1 MVNKIWMSVVKEFL
15 LLKRDL
21 GGLIILFIMPLVL
34 VITVTLIQ
42 DSTFKTIS
50 DNKIPILLVDKDKG
64 SVSKTVF
71 DNLEKSNLF
80 SVVTQIDNQPI
91 TEELAKEAVYKGKFQ
106 LAIVI
111 PENLSVDLQT
121 KIDQNVENIISKM
134 GLTETDT
141 TDTTA
146 QAEKHKVIKE
156 KEVKL
161 YFDPAVQMSFK
172 NAVMSSIDKM
182 ISQIETK
189 SIYTTFQNQLGEG
202 TVEFDQKSFITF
214 KEIIPKINN
223 KEVRPNSVQHNVPAW
238 TLFAIFFIVIPLS
251 INIVKEKSQGT
262 FVRLLTN
269 PVSNLVVIMGKTIT
283 YSAICMI
290 QFYMMVAVAVFLFP
304 HIGLPSLNIEGHLF
318 LMSVVAL
325 FSGFAAIGFGILL
338 GTVANTQEQSAPF
351 GATSV
356 LILAA
361 VGGVWVPVFAM
372 PTIMQYIAKS
382 SPMNWGLEAF
392 YDVLLRNVSFLEII
406 PKISL
411 LFLFFIITTSIAL
424 FYDKKKRTV

>member
-1 MVNKIWMSVVKEFL
+1 MIYKIWMSVVKEFL

-21 GGLIILFIMPLVL
+21 GGLIILFVMPLVL
-34 VITVTLIQ
+34 VIAVTLIQ
-42 DSTFKTIS
+42 DSTFKAVTNS
-50 DNKIPILLVDKDKG
+50 KIQILLVDKDKG
-64 SVSKTVF
+64 AVSKTVF
-71 DNLEKSNLF
+71 ENLEKSSYF
-80 SVVTQIDNQPI
+80 TVVTQIDNKPI
-91 TEELAKEAVYKGKFQ
+91 TEEIARENVYRGKFQ

-111 PENLSVDLQT
+111 PENLSSDLQT
-121 KIDQNVENIISKM
+121 KVEQNVEKIVSNL
-134 GLTETDT
+134 GLTDS
-141 TDTTA
+141 TA
-146 QAEKHKVIKE
+146 TSESQRVIKE

-189 SIYTTFQNQLGEG
+189 SIYSTFQKQLGEE
-202 TVEFDQKSFITF
+202 TINFEQKSFITF
-214 KEIIPKINN
+214 KEIIPRINN
-223 KEVRPNSVQHNVPAW
+223 KEVLPNSVQHNVPAW

-251 INIVKEKSQGT
+251 INIVKEKTQGT
-262 FVRLLTN
+262 FVRLRTN
-269 PVSNLVVIMGKTIT
+269 PVSNLVVIIGKTIT
-283 YSAICMI
+283 YSIICMI

-304 HIGLPSLNIEGHLF
+304 SIGLPSLNIEGHFVLT
-318 LMSVVAL
+318 SVVAL

-338 GTVANTQEQSAPF
+338 GTVASTQEQSAPF

-356 LILAA
+356 IILAA
-361 VGGVWVPVFAM
+361 IGGVWVPVFAM
-372 PTIMQYIAKS
+372 PKIMQYIAKS

-392 YDVLLRNVSFLEII
+392 YDVLLRNSSFVEII

-411 LFLFFIITTSIAL
+411 LFLFFIITTAIAL

>member
-1 MVNKIWMSVVKEFL
+1 MMYKIWMSVVKEFL

-21 GGLIILFIMPLVL
+21 GGLIILFVMPLVL

-42 DSTFKTIS
+42 DSTFKAVTDS
-50 DNKIPILLVDKDKG
+50 KIQILLVDNDKG

-71 DNLEKSNLF
+71 ENLEKSNLF
-80 SVVTQIDNQPI
+80 TVVTQIDNKTV
-91 TEELAKEAVYKGKFQ
+91 TEQIAKENVYKGKFQ
-106 LAIVI
+106 LAIII
-111 PENLSVDLQT
+111 PQNLSSDLQA
-121 KIDQNVENIISKM
+121 KVDQNVEKIVSSL
-134 GLTETDT
+134 GLTDS
-141 TDTTA
+141 TA
-146 QAEKHKVIKE
+146 TNEQQRVIKE

-172 NAVMSSIDKM
+172 NAVMNSIDKM

-202 TVEFDQKSFITF
+202 TTNFEQKSFITF

-223 KEVRPNSVQHNVPAW
+223 KEVLPNSVQHNVPAW

-251 INIVKEKSQGT
+251 INIVKEKTQGT
-262 FVRLLTN
+262 FVRLRTN
-269 PVSNLVVIMGKTIT
+269 PVSNLVVIIGKTIT
-283 YSAICMI
+283 YSIICMI

-304 HIGLPSLNIEGHLF
+304 HIGLPSLNIEGHLI
-318 LMSVVAL
+318 MTSIVAL

-338 GTVANTQEQSAPF
+338 GTVASTQEQSAPF

-361 VGGVWVPVFAM
+361 IGGVWVPVFAM
-372 PTIMQYIAKS
+372 PKIMQIIARS
-382 SPMNWGLEAF
+382 SPMNWGLEGF
-392 YDVLLRNVSFLEII
+392 YDVLLRNVSFFEII
-406 PKISL
+406 PKMSL

-424 FYDKKKRTV
+424 FYDKKKRAV

>member
-1 MVNKIWMSVVKEFL
+1 MSVVKEFL

-21 GGLIILFIMPLVL
+21 GGLIILFVMPLVL

-42 DSTFKTIS
+42 DSTFKAVTDS
-50 DNKIPILLVDKDKG
+50 KIQILLVDNDKG

-71 DNLEKSNLF
+71 ENLEKSNLF
-80 SVVTQIDNQPI
+80 TVVTQIDNKPV
-91 TEELAKEAVYKGKFQ
+91 TEQIAKENVYKGKFQ
-106 LAIVI
+106 LAIII
-111 PENLSVDLQT
+111 PQNLSSDLQA
-121 KIDQNVENIISKM
+121 KVDQNVEKIVSSL
-134 GLTETDT
+134 GLTDSTSTND
-141 TDTTA
+141 
-146 QAEKHKVIKE
+146 QQRVIKE

-202 TVEFDQKSFITF
+202 TTNFEQKSFITF
-214 KEIIPKINN
+214 KEIIPRINN
-223 KEVRPNSVQHNVPAW
+223 KEVLPNSVQHNVPAW

-251 INIVKEKSQGT
+251 INIVKEKTQGT
-262 FVRLLTN
+262 FVRLRTN
-269 PVSNLVVIMGKTIT
+269 PVSNLVVIIGKTIT
-283 YSAICMI
+283 YSIICMI

-304 HIGLPSLNIEGHLF
+304 HIGLPSLNIEGHLI
-318 LMSVVAL
+318 MTSIVAL

-338 GTVANTQEQSAPF
+338 GTVASTQEQSAPF

-361 VGGVWVPVFAM
+361 IGGVWVPVFAM
-372 PTIMQYIAKS
+372 PKIMQIIAKS
-382 SPMNWGLEAF
+382 SPMNWGLEGF
-392 YDVLLRNVSFLEII
+392 YDVLLRNVSFFEII
-406 PKISL
+406 PKMSL

-424 FYDKKKRTV
+424 FYDKKKRAV

>member
-1 MVNKIWMSVVKEFL
+1 MSVVKEFL

-80 SVVTQIDNQPI
+80 SVVTQIDNKPI
-91 TEELAKEAVYKGKFQ
+91 TEEVAKEAVYKGKFQ

-111 PENLSVDLQT
+111 PKDLSVDLQA
-121 KIDQNVENIISKM
+121 KIDQNVQNIVSKM
-134 GLTETDT
+134 GLTETDS
-141 TDTTA
+141 TA
-146 QAEKHKVIKE
+146 QTEKPKVIKE

-202 TVEFDQKSFITF
+202 TTEFEQKSFITF

-223 KEVRPNSVQHNVPAW
+223 KEVSSQFG
-238 TLFAIFFIVIPLS
+238 TTQCSGLDTFCDIF
-251 INIVKEKSQGT
+251 
-262 FVRLLTN
+262 
-269 PVSNLVVIMGKTIT
+269 
-283 YSAICMI
+283 YCD
-290 QFYMMVAVAVFLFP
+290 
-304 HIGLPSLNIEGHLF
+304 
-318 LMSVVAL
+318 SVV
-325 FSGFAAIGFGILL
+325 
-338 GTVANTQEQSAPF
+338 
-351 GATSV
+351 
-356 LILAA
+356 
-361 VGGVWVPVFAM
+361 
-372 PTIMQYIAKS
+372 Y
-382 SPMNWGLEAF
+382 
-392 YDVLLRNVSFLEII
+392 
-406 PKISL
+406 
-411 LFLFFIITTSIAL
+411 
-424 FYDKKKRTV
+424 

>member
-1 MVNKIWMSVVKEFL
+1 MSIVKEFL

-42 DSTFKTIS
+42 DSTFKKVS
-50 DNKIPILLVDKDKG
+50 DSKIPILLVDNDKG

-71 DNLEKSNLF
+71 DNLEKSDLF
-80 SVVTQIDNQPI
+80 SVVTQLDDKTI
-91 TEELAKEAVYKGKFQ
+91 TEDVARENVYKGKFQ

-111 PENLSVDLQT
+111 PENLSSDLQA
-121 KIDQNVENIISKM
+121 KVDQNVEKIVSSLGM
-134 GLTETDT
+134 TDS
-141 TDTTA
+141 TA
-146 QAEKHKVIKE
+146 ASEPQRIIKE

-202 TVEFDQKSFITF
+202 TTDFEQKSFISF

-262 FVRLLTN
+262 FIRLRTN
-269 PVSNLVVIMGKTIT
+269 PVSNLVVIIGKTIT
-283 YSAICMI
+283 YSIICMI

-304 HIGLPSLNIEGHLF
+304 SIGLPSLNIEGHLA

-338 GTVANTQEQSAPF
+338 GTVASTQEQSAPF

-356 LILAA
+356 IILAA
-361 VGGVWVPVFAM
+361 IGGIWVPVFAM
-372 PTIMQYIAKS
+372 PKIMQIIAKS
-382 SPMNWGLEAF
+382 SPMNWGLDAF
-392 YDVLLRNVSFLEII
+392 YDVLLRNVSFVEII

-411 LFLFFIITTSIAL
+411 LFLFFILTTSIAL

>member
-1 MVNKIWMSVVKEFL
+1 MIYKIWMSIVKEFL

-42 DSTFKTIS
+42 DSTFKTVS
-50 DNKIPILLVDKDKG
+50 DSKIPILLVDNDKG

-71 DNLEKSNLF
+71 ENLEKSNLF
-80 SVVTQIDNQPI
+80 SVVTQIDNKTI
-91 TEELAKEAVYKGKFQ
+91 TEDVARENVYKGKFQ

-111 PENLSVDLQT
+111 PENLSSDLQA
-121 KIDQNVENIISKM
+121 KVDQNVEKIVSSLGM
-134 GLTETDT
+134 TDST
-141 TDTTA
+141 SA
-146 QAEKHKVIKE
+146 SEPQRIIKE

-202 TVEFDQKSFITF
+202 TTDFEQKSFISF

-262 FVRLLTN
+262 FIRLRTN
-269 PVSNLVVIMGKTIT
+269 PVSNLVVIIGKTIT
-283 YSAICMI
+283 YSIICMI

-304 HIGLPSLNIEGHLF
+304 SIGLPSLNIEGHLA

-338 GTVANTQEQSAPF
+338 GTVASTQEQSAPF

-356 LILAA
+356 IILAA
-361 VGGVWVPVFAM
+361 IGGIWVPVFAM
-372 PTIMQYIAKS
+372 PKIMQIIAKS
-382 SPMNWGLEAF
+382 SPMNWGLDAF

-411 LFLFFIITTSIAL
+411 LFLFFILTTAIAL

>member
-1 MVNKIWMSVVKEFL
+1 MIYKIWMSVVKEFL

-42 DSTFKTIS
+42 DSTFKTVS
-50 DNKIPILLVDKDKG
+50 DSKIPILLVDNDKG

-71 DNLEKSNLF
+71 ENLEKSNLF
-80 SVVTQIDNQPI
+80 SVVTQVENKTI
-91 TEELAKEAVYKGKFQ
+91 TEDIARENVYKGKFQ

-111 PENLSVDLQT
+111 PENLSSDLQA
-121 KIDQNVENIISKM
+121 KVDQNVEKIVSSLGM
-134 GLTETDT
+134 TDS
-141 TDTTA
+141 TA
-146 QAEKHKVIKE
+146 ASEPQKIIKE

-202 TVEFDQKSFITF
+202 TTDFEQKSFISF

-262 FVRLLTN
+262 FVRLRTN
-269 PVSNLVVIMGKTIT
+269 PVSNLVVIIGKTIT
-283 YSAICMI
+283 YSIICMI

-304 HIGLPSLNIEGHLF
+304 SIGLPSLNIEGHLAM
-318 LMSVVAL
+318 MSLVAL

-338 GTVANTQEQSAPF
+338 GTVASTQEQSAPF

-356 LILAA
+356 IILAA
-361 VGGVWVPVFAM
+361 IGGIWVPVFAM
-372 PTIMQYIAKS
+372 PKIMQIIAKS
-382 SPMNWGLEAF
+382 SPMNWGLDAF

-411 LFLFFIITTSIAL
+411 LFLFFILTTAIAL
-424 FYDKKKRTV
+424 FYDKKKRSV

>member
-1 MVNKIWMSVVKEFL
+1 MVYKIWMSVVKEFL

-50 DNKIPILLVDKDKG
+50 DNKIQILLVDNDNG
-64 SVSKTVF
+64 AVSKTVF

-80 SVVTQIDNQPI
+80 SVVTQIDNKTI
-91 TEELAKEAVYKGKFQ
+91 TEEVAKEAVYKGKFQ

-111 PENLSVDLQT
+111 PKNLSIDLQT

-141 TDTTA
+141 TA
-146 QAEKHKVIKE
+146 QAEKPKVIKE

-172 NAVMSSIDKM
+172 NAVMNSIDKM

-202 TVEFDQKSFITF
+202 NVEFDQKSFITF
-214 KEIIPKINN
+214 KEIIPRINN

-269 PVSNLVVIMGKTIT
+269 PVSNLVVIIGKTIT
-283 YSAICMI
+283 YSVICMI

-318 LMSVVAL
+318 LMSIVAL

>member
-1 MVNKIWMSVVKEFL
+1 MSVIKEFL

-50 DNKIPILLVDKDKG
+50 DNKIPILLVDKDQG

-71 DNLEKSNLF
+71 DNLEKSKLF
-80 SVVTQIDNQPI
+80 SVITQIDNQPI
-91 TEELAKEAVYKGKFQ
+91 TEEIARENVYKGKFQ

-111 PENLSVDLQT
+111 PENLSSDLQA
-121 KIDQNVENIISKM
+121 KIDQNVEKIVSSL
-134 GLTETDT
+134 GLTDSVP
-141 TDTTA
+141 
-146 QAEKHKVIKE
+146 QNEKRIVKE

-202 TVEFDQKSFITF
+202 DTQFEQKSFITF

-223 KEVRPNSVQHNVPAW
+223 KEIRPNSVQHNVPAW

-269 PVSNLVVIMGKTIT
+269 PVSNLVVIIGKTIT
-283 YSAICMI
+283 YSVICMI
-290 QFYMMVAVAVFLFP
+290 QFYMMVAVAIFLFP
-304 HIGLPSLNIEGHLF
+304 HIGLPPLNIEGHLF

-338 GTVANTQEQSAPF
+338 GTVASTQEQSAPF

-356 LILAA
+356 IILAA

-372 PTIMQYIAKS
+372 PKIMQIIAKS

-392 YDVLLRNVSFLEII
+392 YDVLLRNVSLLEII

>member
-1 MVNKIWMSVVKEFL
+1 MVNKIWMSVIKEFL

-50 DNKIPILLVDKDKG
+50 DNKIPILLVDNDNG

-80 SVVTQIDNQPI
+80 SVITQIDNKPI
-91 TEELAKEAVYKGKFQ
+91 TEEVAKEAVYKGKFQ
-106 LAIVI
+106 LAIII
-111 PENLSVDLQT
+111 PKNLSVDLQS
-121 KIDQNVENIISKM
+121 KIDQNVTNIVSKM
-134 GLTETDT
+134 GLTETDS
-141 TDTTA
+141 TA
-146 QAEKHKVIKE
+146 QAEKPKVIKE

-172 NAVMSSIDKM
+172 NAVMNSIDKM

-202 TVEFDQKSFITF
+202 NIEFEQKSFITF

-318 LMSVVAL
+318 LMSIVAL

-338 GTVANTQEQSAPF
+338 GTVASTQEQSAPF

-372 PTIMQYIAKS
+372 PTLMQYIAKS